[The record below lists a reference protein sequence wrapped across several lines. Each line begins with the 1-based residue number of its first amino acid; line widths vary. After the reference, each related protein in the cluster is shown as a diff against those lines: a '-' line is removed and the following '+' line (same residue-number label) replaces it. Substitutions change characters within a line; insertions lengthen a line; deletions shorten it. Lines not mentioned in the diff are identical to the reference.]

1 MSENRDRPNIKGP
14 ALPERSAD
22 DSAVTRMRQEVT
34 KGVPA
39 TQGPPEPREAAGG
52 AVDRPHGVLQNYFET
67 IVEIVPKKVDTK
79 PMNLRIP
86 TDLHRRLKILAGL
99 QGVTRSLSTAWVL
112 RWTGGSRGST
122 GGACDVPGQD

>member
-1 MSENRDRPNIKGP
+1 MSERPNIKGP

-39 TQGPPEPREAAGG
+39 TQVPPEPHEAAGG
-52 AVDRPHGVLQNYFET
+52 AVDKPHGVLQNYFDT
-67 IVEIVPKKVDTK
+67 IVEIVPKKADTK

-86 TDLHRRLKILAGL
+86 TELHRRLKILAGL
-99 QGVTRSLSTAWVL
+99 QGVTMTEIIVDCLGPEVDRRVARINKGRV
-112 RWTGGSRGST
+112 
-122 GGACDVPGQD
+122 

>member
-1 MSENRDRPNIKGP
+1 
-14 ALPERSAD
+14 
-22 DSAVTRMRQEVT
+22 MRQEVT

-39 TQGPPEPREAAGG
+39 TQGPPEPHEAAGG
-52 AVDRPHGVLQNYFET
+52 AVDKPHGVLQNYFET

-99 QGVTRSLSTAWVL
+99 QGVTMTEIIVDCLGPEVDRRVARINKGRV
-112 RWTGGSRGST
+112 
-122 GGACDVPGQD
+122 